1 MNRYVGVKQAVKD
14 GYIACK
20 IGGVADFLYPSS
32 KLRRG
37 RVQGDGDISPTLTT
51 TSGVCKVMD
60 KEMLEERVEQVEDY
74 LVNGFGIFKLSPKEC
89 GRLMNV
95 EDADIDKILK
105 VNSKTQAYKQFGNSI
120 VVSVLMAIFSQLNI
134 KGVTPW
140 NEMSEDDRYRMI
152 YKGCEVG
159 NADNR
164 GTDS

>member
-1 MNRYVGVKQAVKD
+1 
-14 GYIACK
+14 
-20 IGGVADFLYPSS
+20 
-32 KLRRG
+32 
-37 RVQGDGDISPTLTT
+37 
-51 TSGVCKVMD
+51 MD

-95 EDADIDKILK
+95 EDADIDKILE

-159 NADNR
+159 DE
-164 GTDS
+164 TSI

>member
-1 MNRYVGVKQAVKD
+1 MQNW
-14 GYIACK
+14 
-20 IGGVADFLYPSS
+20 GGIDTSYPTS

-37 RVQGDGDISPTLTT
+37 RVQGGGDISPTITT

-60 KEMLEERVEQVEDY
+60 EEMLVERVEQVEDY
-74 LVNGFGIFKLSPKEC
+74 LVNGFGIFKLSPREC

-95 EDADIDKILK
+95 ADADIDKILE

-140 NEMSEDDRYRMI
+140 NEMSEDARYELI

-159 NADNR
+159 NGDNR
-164 GTDS
+164 ETGSRVL